1 MTAPADTVFQVNFKT
16 PAGSLL
22 NIYASN
28 GGELDELLEAFEGFI
43 PKITAIESLLTGA
56 SNVAR
61 TVPVAPPTQQATA
74 TAAPAAAPA
83 PAGNEVLCEHGQ
95 PAKLIAAGVSKAT
108 GKPYRAFYACAQPRE
123 AQCNFRLT
131 A

>member
-22 NIYASN
+22 NIYATN
-28 GGELDELLEAFEGFI
+28 GGELGELLDAFEGFI
-43 PKITAIESLLTGA
+43 PKITAVESLLTGA

-61 TVPVAPPTQQATA
+61 TAPVAPPTQQ
-74 TAAPAAAPA
+74 PAAPA
-83 PAGNEVLCEHGQ
+83 PAAAAPAAPAGEVLCEHGQ
-95 PAKLIAAGVSKAT
+95 PAKLIPAGVSKAT
-108 GKPYRAFYACAQPRE
+108 GKPYRAFYACNQPRE

>member
-1 MTAPADTVFQVNFKT
+1 MTAPADTVFQVNLKT

-28 GGELDELLEAFEGFI
+28 GGELDELLDAFEGFI

-61 TVPVAPPTQQATA
+61 TAPVAPPTQQPA
-74 TAAPAAAPA
+74 AAPAAAEPAA
-83 PAGNEVLCEHGQ
+83 PAGEVLCEHGQ
-95 PAKLIAAGVSKAT
+95 PAKLIPAGVSKAN
-108 GKPYRAFYACAQPRE
+108 GRPYRAFYACAQPRE